1 MLETELENI
10 EKLSEEDDSTNQN
23 QSELDAFQDEIELL
37 SKYKVNYF
45 NDEARKSNITMKE
58 QEMKETQSKY
68 EKAHKV
74 ITLIG

>member
-1 MLETELENI
+1 MIAQIKTKVNLTRCKN
-10 EKLSEEDDSTNQN
+10 
-23 QSELDAFQDEIELL
+23 EIELL

-68 EKAHKV
+68 EKSK
-74 ITLIG
+74 